1 MEIVTP
7 LRSISRL
14 VSSVS
19 VWKRDCWEVAIMEFK
34 ALGTAFDLGAISR
47 VSVVSVDWDEVAV
60 VRFKLLEAALAL
72 RGVVGKS
79 KDS

>member
-1 MEIVTP
+1 
-7 LRSISRL
+7 
-14 VSSVS
+14 
-19 VWKRDCWEVAIMEFK
+19 MEFK